1 VWNQKFGC
9 LQHARHTPV
18 PLHNSQSA
26 MALLHGYPLGLFDH
40 PKWTSQVRDEQAF
53 GGAYRM
59 PQSGEQVTG
68 SRPFLRKSALARR
81 TLQYAPP
88 AASQVIRTWPAHPT
102 VVRNTSTQEMRPVKL
117 FTLLIYIFFL
127 FSEDRK
133 VAVKNYAV
141 HQSLE
146 DPGSASQQSECNDP
160 APH

>member
-1 VWNQKFGC
+1 MWKQKFGC

-59 PQSGEQVTG
+59 PQSGEKVTG

-88 AASQVIRTWPAHPT
+88 AASQDIQTWPAHPT
-102 VVRNTSTQEMRPVKL
+102 VVRNTSTQEIQPC
-117 FTLLIYIFFL
+117 LLYTSPSPRDL
-127 FSEDRK
+127 STSRMP
-133 VAVKNYAV
+133 
-141 HQSLE
+141 S
-146 DPGSASQQSECNDP
+146 SA
-160 APH
+160 